1 LTQETQDKYTI
12 ELNKNINE
20 RYLIRIDKKEK
31 LPEHIMRQ
39 VFQYVYNKENV
50 APKIVK
56 QVEKKPE
63 EQLQMTSIIAKREDS
78 KLLLK
83 TSLLEKIP
91 IIGKKIK
98 IKKIKNVI
106 LNLVEEYKK
115 RGVTI
120 LPLMDL
126 ILNVKKRIKVS
137 ETLIKEALDEL
148 VKEEILSKPISVNG
162 IKFVVIP
169 KTIDVSLLHKT
180 VAVLLKRKSITFA
193 DLVKELKT
201 DPYTLESV
209 LTVLK
214 NAGIIVEE
222 QFPRKIFLVS

>member
-1 LTQETQDKYTI
+1 MTQETQDKYTI
-12 ELNKNINE
+12 ELNKNIDE

-39 VFQYVYNKENV
+39 VFQYVYDKEIV

-63 EQLQMTSIIAKREDS
+63 EQSQMTSIITKRKNS
-78 KLLLK
+78 KPLLK

-126 ILNVKKRIKVS
+126 ILNVRKRIKVS
-137 ETLIKEALDEL
+137 ETRIKEALDEL
-148 VKEEILSKPISVNG
+148 VKEELLSKPISVNG
-162 IKFVVIP
+162 IKFVIIP
-169 KTIDVSLLHKT
+169 KTIDVSLLNKT
-180 VAVLLKRKSITFA
+180 IALLLKRKSITFV

>member
-1 LTQETQDKYTI
+1 MTQETQDKYTI

>member
-12 ELNKNINE
+12 ELNKNIDE

-39 VFQYVYNKENV
+39 VFQYVYDKEIV

-63 EQLQMTSIIAKREDS
+63 EQSQMTSIITKRKNS
-78 KLLLK
+78 KPLLK

-126 ILNVKKRIKVS
+126 ILNVRKRIKVS
-137 ETLIKEALDEL
+137 ETRIKEALDEL
-148 VKEEILSKPISVNG
+148 VKEELLSKPISVNG
-162 IKFVVIP
+162 IKFVIIP
-169 KTIDVSLLHKT
+169 KTIDVSLLNKT
-180 VAVLLKRKSITFA
+180 IALLLKRKSITFV